1 MYYYG
6 FDNKA
11 VASTKYWTNKDD
23 ELVSTLFAKI
33 INKTVTNQ
41 KDCPE
46 QDQLVDQMVNNLFDV
61 CFYINKD
68 VHNC

>member
-1 MYYYG
+1 MYYHG

-11 VASTKYWTNKDD
+11 VSATKYWTNKDD
-23 ELVSTLFAKI
+23 ELVSILFAKI
-33 INKTVTNQ
+33 INKTVTTQ
-41 KDCPE
+41 DTCPE
-46 QDQLVDQMVNNLFDV
+46 QEQLVEQMVNNLFDV